1 MQRATL
7 QRATLHKADEEG
19 RYHTCMI
26 WSRLSSL
33 CTAQD
38 HQRWLCSNRPTES
51 CLAGRSAPIRI
62 KDRQYYKKLLDRYF
76 GHNHALANE
85 NLGKAEKKLLRQ
97 TAQTQMKMNGYQGN
111 MFCPLRD
118 DRQFPHVR
126 LSYSTSDRKVV
137 LSHQT
142 SRPDDSEAE
151 ELIDLEVG
159 KCVPCC
165 WVVVLCFWVANFW
178 HGFFLSIFCC
188 SPFWV
193 CYLCVCWLVWSPHLN
208 FSFMMQ
214 YWCTVWKKLFLDSSV
229 LLITIWVALLR
240 NPLNVIQSKGLGW
253 CLDVCSDFFTT

>member
-151 ELIDLEVG
+151 ELFDLEVG

-165 WVVVLCFWVANFW
+165 WVVVLCF
-178 HGFFLSIFCC
+178 LSC
-188 SPFWV
+188 
-193 CYLCVCWLVWSPHLN
+193 
-208 FSFMMQ
+208 
-214 YWCTVWKKLFLDSSV
+214 
-229 LLITIWVALLR
+229 
-240 NPLNVIQSKGLGW
+240 
-253 CLDVCSDFFTT
+253 

>member
-1 MQRATL
+1 MCKICLIYLTPLYSLSFIFKIWYSSFADLQQVGSLDFCFKFQKKRKYENSE

-19 RYHTCMI
+19 RFHTCMI

-85 NLGKAEKKLLRQ
+85 SLGKAEKKLLRQ

-151 ELIDLEVG
+151 ELFDLEVG
-159 KCVPCC
+159 KSVPCC
-165 WVVVLCFWVANFW
+165 WVVVFCLWVANFW
-178 HGFFLSIFCC
+178 HGFFSVHF
-188 SPFWV
+188 SVVPPFEFV
-193 CYLCVCWLVWSPHLN
+193 TYVFV
-208 FSFMMQ
+208 
-214 YWCTVWKKLFLDSSV
+214 
-229 LLITIWVALLR
+229 
-240 NPLNVIQSKGLGW
+240 GW
-253 CLDVCSDFFTT
+253 CDCLI